1 MTAIR
6 SAGAPQI
13 TPSSCVPSTQQPA
26 ATGPT
31 GTVKVGTENYDVR
44 NGDVFVGGKN
54 VGKIDDSG
62 NFEVNGQKGN
72 VNNVAGA
79 VWNGNLS
86 SGQHVDNR
94 PTGIVQAGN
103 DTFEVRSGEVFQGGS
118 RVGTIDDAGR
128 YNVTL
133 NGQAQTGNITDNPDI
148 GYAGVKSDG
157 TQVSYKLAPG
167 GGGLVTCAGPGGVN
181 DCAPTGPQQPITCMG
196 PSGVTNSSGLASRS
210 GADLAVATQRF
221 FETNQFKP
229 SYQAATWNFDGAPNK
244 ALAAQVKSDAANY
257 LASTPELAAATERM
271 LHALGPTLHPAK
283 VDGWKT
289 DFALAHYAQ
298 EGRAAGAAWGPSKS
312 AVDAM
317 LDAPPASPP
326 WAKGM
331 TPAGPLVTY
340 GTDGRSG
347 VNVAA
352 PVAGGQLTVMTAD
365 GKNNTIDFCTN
376 PYPSPTGV
384 GDAILG
390 GTNNKGQVDLVGTIV
405 VRAGEGNTWTV
416 KDPSQRP
423 ALNSRSTSEFAHEM
437 KRQLEANTLNA
448 RVVLEGNASDWS
460 VRVSKDSATYTNER
474 TGTTVTLPADHQARV
489 AYMEGARFEAFTTD
503 VAQGRSIVKL
513 PHGGEPRTAPAPT
526 TPAPTTPTDAPT
538 TSTSPS
544 TGTAPTGPQ
553 APDGSGPVNLDAI
566 EELLTELLTDMLTE
580 ELSKELL
587 KSMLETV
594 DGENAAK
601 TDHRKR
607 KPGQVGKLKS
617 LLMKKAG
624 LTSKQATKVLDLLG
638 LKEERPM
645 TARSLRPHFTA

>member
-1 MTAIR
+1 MTTIGPA
-6 SAGAPQI
+6 AAPQI
-13 TPSSCVPSTQQPA
+13 TPSSCAPSAPQPPA
-26 ATGPT
+26 GPS

-72 VNNVAGA
+72 VNDVAGA

-103 DTFEVRSGEVFQGGS
+103 DTFEVRSGEVFQAGS

-133 NGQAQTGNITDNPDI
+133 HGHAQSGNITDNPDI

-157 TQVSYKLAPG
+157 TQVSYRLAPG
-167 GGGLVTCAGPGGVN
+167 GGGLVTCAGPGGADQPV
-181 DCAPTGPQQPITCMG
+181 TQPITCMG
-196 PSGVTNSSGLASRS
+196 PTRTTDSTGLAERS
-210 GADLAVATQRF
+210 GADLALTAQRF

-229 SYQAATWNFDGAPNK
+229 SYQAATWNFDGAPNQ
-244 ALAAQVKSDAANY
+244 ALAAQVKSDASNY
-257 LASTPELAAATERM
+257 LASNPALAQAAERM
-271 LHALGPTLHPAK
+271 INALGPNLHPAK

-289 DFALAHYAQ
+289 DLALAHYAQ
-298 EGRAAGAAWGPSKS
+298 EGRAAGATWGPSKS

-326 WAKGM
+326 WAKGT

-390 GTNNKGQVDLVGTIV
+390 GTHNKGQVDLVGTIV
-405 VRAGEGNTWTV
+405 VRAGEANTWTV

-423 ALNSRSTSEFAHEM
+423 ALNSRSTSEYGTEV
-437 KRQLEANTLNA
+437 KRQLEANVLNS
-448 RVVLEGNASDWS
+448 RVVLEGNAADWS
-460 VRVSKDSATYTNER
+460 VRVSNDSATYKNER
-474 TGTTVTLPADHQARV
+474 SGTTVTLPADQQARI
-489 AYMEGARFEAFTTD
+489 AYMDGARFETLATD

-513 PHGGEPRTAPAPT
+513 PHGGEPRTAPTEPT
-526 TPAPTTPTDAPT
+526 PT

-544 TGTAPTGPQ
+544 TGTTEPTAPQ
-553 APDGSGPVNLDAI
+553 APDGSGPVNVDAI
-566 EELLTELLTDMLTE
+566 EELLNELLTDALTE

-594 DGENAAK
+594 DGENAGK
-601 TDHRKR
+601 TDRQKR

-624 LTSKQATKVLDLLG
+624 LTSKQASQVLSLLG
-638 LKEERPM
+638 LTEERPL

>member
-1 MTAIR
+1 MTTIGPA
-6 SAGAPQI
+6 AAPQI
-13 TPSSCVPSTQQPA
+13 TPSSCVPSAPQPA
-26 ATGPT
+26 AGPT

-44 NGDVFVGGKN
+44 NGDVFVAGKN

-94 PTGIVQAGN
+94 PSGIVQAGN

-133 NGQAQTGNITDNPDI
+133 HGQAQSGNITDNPDI

-157 TQVSYKLAPG
+157 TQVSYRLAPG
-167 GGGLVTCAGPGGVN
+167 GGGLVTCAGPGGAN
-181 DCAPTGPQQPITCMG
+181 DCAPNGVAQPITCMG
-196 PSGVTNSSGLASRS
+196 PGGVTTGSGLASRS
-210 GADLAVATQRF
+210 GADLALTAQRF

-244 ALAAQVKSDAANY
+244 ALAAQVKSDAATY
-257 LASTPELAAATERM
+257 LASNPELASAAERM
-271 LHALGPTLHPAK
+271 IHALGPNLHPAK

-289 DFALAHYAQ
+289 DLALAHYAQ
-298 EGRAAGAAWGPSKS
+298 EGRAAGAAWGSSKS

-340 GTDGRSG
+340 GTEGRSG

-390 GTNNKGQVDLVGTIV
+390 GTNNKGQVDLVGTVV

-423 ALNSRSTSEFAHEM
+423 ALNSRSTSEYGTEV
-437 KRQLEANTLNA
+437 KRQLEANALNS
-448 RVVLEGNASDWS
+448 RVVLEGNAADWS

-474 TGTTVTLPADHQARV
+474 TGTTVTLPAEHQARI
-489 AYMEGARFEAFTTD
+489 AYMEGTRFETLAND

-513 PHGGEPRTAPAPT
+513 PHGGEPRTAP
-526 TPAPTTPTDAPT
+526 TPDAPT
-538 TSTSPS
+538 TTTSPATGS
-544 TGTAPTGPQ
+544 TGTSPVTAPPERTGSV
-553 APDGSGPVNLDAI
+553 DVDAI

-601 TDHRKR
+601 TDGKKR

-624 LTSKQATKVLDLLG
+624 LTSKQATRVLDLLG

>member
-1 MTAIR
+1 MPTIGPA
-6 SAGAPQI
+6 AAPQI
-13 TPSSCVPSTQQPA
+13 TPSSCVPSTSQPA
-26 ATGPT
+26 AGPT
-31 GTVKVGTENYDVR
+31 GTVKVGTQNYDVR
-44 NGDVFVGGKN
+44 NGDVFVAGKN

-86 SGQHVDNR
+86 TGQHVDNR
-94 PTGIVQAGN
+94 PSGIVQAGN

-133 NGQAQTGNITDNPDI
+133 HGQAQSGNITDNPDI

-181 DCAPTGPQQPITCMG
+181 DCAPTGVDQPITCMG
-196 PSGVTNSSGLASRS
+196 PGGITTSI
-210 GADLAVATQRF
+210 
-221 FETNQFKP
+221 
-229 SYQAATWNFDGAPNK
+229 
-244 ALAAQVKSDAANY
+244 
-257 LASTPELAAATERM
+257 
-271 LHALGPTLHPAK
+271 
-283 VDGWKT
+283 
-289 DFALAHYAQ
+289 
-298 EGRAAGAAWGPSKS
+298 
-312 AVDAM
+312 
-317 LDAPPASPP
+317 
-326 WAKGM
+326 

-340 GTDGRSG
+340 GTDGREG

-390 GTNNKGQVDLVGTIV
+390 GTNNKGQVDLVGTVV

-423 ALNSRSTSEFAHEM
+423 AHGTEV
-437 KRQLEANTLNA
+437 KRQLEANALNS

-474 TGTTVTLPADHQARV
+474 TGTSVTLPAEHQARI
-489 AYMEGARFEAFTTD
+489 AYLDGARFEALATD
-503 VAQGRSIVKL
+503 VAQGRSIARL
-513 PHGGEPRTAPAPT
+513 PHGGEPRTAP
-526 TPAPTTPTDAPT
+526 TPDAPT
-538 TSTSPS
+538 TTTSPATGS
-544 TGTAPTGPQ
+544 TAS
-553 APDGSGPVNLDAI
+553 PDGAGPVDVDAI
-566 EELLTELLTDMLTE
+566 EGLLTELLTDMLTE

-601 TDHRKR
+601 TDGKKR

-624 LTSKQATKVLDLLG
+624 LTSKQATRVLDLLG

>member
-1 MTAIR
+1 MTTIGPA
-6 SAGAPQI
+6 AAPQI
-13 TPSSCVPSTQQPA
+13 TPSSCVSSAPQPA
-26 ATGPT
+26 AAGPT
-31 GTVKVGTENYDVR
+31 GSVKVGTENYDVR
-44 NGDVFVGGKN
+44 NGDVFVAGKN

-86 SGQHVDNR
+86 NGQHVDNR
-94 PTGIVQAGN
+94 PSGIVQAGT
-103 DTFEVRSGEVFQGGS
+103 DTFQVRSGEVFQGGS

-133 NGQAQTGNITDNPDI
+133 HGQAQSGNITDNPDI

-181 DCAPTGPQQPITCMG
+181 DCAPTGVGQPITCMG
-196 PSGVTNSSGLASRS
+196 PGGVTTGTGLASRS
-210 GADLAVATQRF
+210 GADLALTAQRF

-257 LASTPELAAATERM
+257 LASNPELASAADRM
-271 LHALGPTLHPAK
+271 INALGRNLHPAK

-289 DFALAHYAQ
+289 DLALAHYAQ

-331 TPAGPLVTY
+331 TEAGPLVTY
-340 GTDGRSG
+340 GTEGRNG

-384 GDAILG
+384 GDAVLG

-423 ALNSRSTSEFAHEM
+423 ALNSRSTSEYGNEV
-437 KRQLEANTLNA
+437 KRQLQANTLNS

-460 VRVSKDSATYTNER
+460 VRVSRDSATYTNER
-474 TGTTVTLPADHQARV
+474 TGTSVTLPADHQARV
-489 AYMEGARFEAFTTD
+489 GYMEGARFETFATD

-513 PHGGEPRTAPAPT
+513 PHGGEPRTAPTEPT
-526 TPAPTTPTDAPT
+526 TNTPT

-544 TGTAPTGPQ
+544 TGTTAPTGPQ
-553 APDGSGPVNLDAI
+553 APDGSGPVNVDAI

-594 DGENAAK
+594 DGENAGKA
-601 TDHRKR
+601 DHKKR

-624 LTSKQATKVLDLLG
+624 LTSKQATRVLDLLG